1 MRFRVSCFRVS
12 GTLSRNAG
20 LTSGLLVGGAALG
33 LLLALVPA
41 VHAQT
46 NWPKATLT
54 LKNNRPFKAELLGR
68 KDREWLR
75 IRRLDNPAE
84 IQLPDADVVQIEFEL
99 PLEESGGMAAYAEGN
114 FSEAADRLGPL
125 LEPTLRFM
133 NVSNNLQDEAMSYL
147 RSLYWAGRHTQT
159 LAACD
164 TMLARLDEKTPL
176 GRDTQLYRILTL
188 LAQGQYERVERAFA
202 TLPAPRVDDEWAA
215 EYWIIKATL
224 EERANKMAALQ
235 DTSARII
242 AFRSRDL
249 EWMPLALVFSARS
262 YLATG
267 EVAVARQILEEIDLV
282 FPRAACSNKIEH
294 LRQDLAARSEPQP
307 PEPDVKK
314 ESP

>member
-1 MRFRVSCFRVS
+1 MPLTIPVSRFRFHGRLLV
-12 GTLSRNAG
+12 
-20 LTSGLLVGGAALG
+20 SGLL
-33 LLLALVPA
+33 LLLCA
-41 VHAQT
+41 VGASAQT
-46 NWPKATLT
+46 NWPRATLT

-84 IQLPDADVVQIEFEL
+84 IQLPDADVVQIEFDL
-99 PLEESGGMAAYAEGN
+99 PLEESGGLAAYAEGK
-114 FSEAADRLGPL
+114 FEEAADRLGPL

-147 RSLYWAGRHTQT
+147 HSLYWAGRHTQT

-164 TMLARLDEKTPL
+164 TMLARLDEKSPL
-176 GRDTQLYRILTL
+176 GRDTQLYRILSL
-188 LAQGQYERVERAFA
+188 LAQGQYERVERSFA
-202 TLPAPRVDDEWAA
+202 ALPVPGVDDAWAA

-224 EERANKMAALQ
+224 EERANQMTALQ
-235 DTSARII
+235 DTSARLI

-267 EVAVARQILEEIDLV
+267 EVAVAKQILEEIDLV
-282 FPRAACSNKIEH
+282 FPRAACSNKIER
-294 LRQDLAARSEPQP
+294 LRQDLVARSEQP
-307 PEPDVKK
+307 SPEPDVKK